1 MAFLSK
7 LFALASFFSAVYTAP
22 VGCPPTTIIQA
33 SSCAKWG
40 IVNAHPY
47 ELQSNLW
54 GSSDASSGSQ
64 CTNLTS
70 SNGKTV
76 SWSTSWNWSGG
87 GQVKSFSNVQLNS
100 GIGTQL
106 SAISSMSSTWKWSQ
120 SSSGAIIADVAYD
133 MFTSS
138 SPNGTYEHEIMVWL
152 ASFNSQPIS
161 YNYDASGTAVAI
173 MSNIKIGKYTWN
185 LYEGNN
191 GYNMV
196 WSFIPTD
203 SRIITNFKGD
213 VNLFLNHLTSK
224 KYIPSSQYLEKAQ
237 GGTE

>member
-1 MAFLSK
+1 
-7 LFALASFFSAVYTAP
+7 
-22 VGCPPTTIIQA
+22 
-33 SSCAKWG
+33 
-40 IVNAHPY
+40 
-47 ELQSNLW
+47 
-54 GSSDASSGSQ
+54 
-64 CTNLTS
+64 
-70 SNGKTV
+70 
-76 SWSTSWNWSGG
+76 SGG

-237 GGTE
+237 GGTEAILGSAKFTTWVYSVLNKEQT